1 MIALRSTYS
10 YWWQDLQQWRQGE
23 LQQDNNY
30 EEGLEQVESINAS
43 SGPTHEQVEP
53 QDDAAARGTQYG
65 KDIKCIK

>member
-1 MIALRSTYS
+1 M
-10 YWWQDLQQWRQGE
+10 QQWRQSE
-23 LQQDNNY
+23 LQQDDDY
-30 EEGLEQVESINAS
+30 KEGLEQDIANIQSINAS